1 MATKNATAK
10 APKAPKAE
18 KVAGKPW
25 KSLAPGVARATL
37 SKGVH
42 YSSKPVNTNA
52 SASGVR
58 LARDDKPEIP
68 FVCYATL
75 NVDRRVTTYIEGG
88 APAAGP
94 FNQAS
99 SVIEG
104 IVDDQYTGCSAEQ
117 RQQVMEE
124 AQVLDSAFVLGG
136 DLVDARMR
144 QIFIPIASEAPVLL
158 TPLHSPPFSGELK
171 RRTDAEKALHFDEQ
185 SRSSSM
191 LQRRIAILGIG
202 GANNQN
208 VGRNIYPMTR
218 PLVFDAPR
226 ESPALRKAFA
236 VHHKGLDLQQLLP
249 KDKLQELTTWR
260 EKHRLDSGSME
271 STMKT
276 RAEEE
281 QMLKSIAR
289 LVLHRA
295 KSLTDEIDV
304 IGDALPSR
312 ASPDLSYMQQGLL
325 DPALRNKEWPRTFAV
340 DLIIAIEAYRPTNA
354 DRSMADQGDLNSLI
368 DCVARAVA

>member
-10 APKAPKAE
+10 ATKVPKAE
-18 KVAGKPW
+18 KLAGKPW
-25 KSLAPGVARATL
+25 KNLAPGVATGTL

-104 IVDDQYTGCSAEQ
+104 IVDEQYAGCSAEQ
-117 RQQVMEE
+117 RRQVLEE

-136 DLVDARMR
+136 DLVDARLR
-144 QIFIPIASEAPVLL
+144 QIFIPVAGEEPVLL

-171 RRTDAEKALHFDEQ
+171 RRTDAEKAAHFDEQ
-185 SRSSSM
+185 SRSSTM

-226 ESPALRKAFA
+226 ENPALRKAFA

-249 KDKLQELTTWR
+249 KDKVQELITWR
-260 EKHRLDSGSME
+260 AKNRADSGAIE
-271 STMKT
+271 STMET

-281 QMLKSIAR
+281 QMLRSIAR
-289 LVLHRA
+289 LALHRA
-295 KSLTDEIDV
+295 KSVTDEINA

-312 ASPDLSYMQQGLL
+312 ASRELSEMQQGLL
-325 DPALRNKEWPRTFAV
+325 DPTLRKKEWPRIFAAE
-340 DLIIAIEAYRPTNA
+340 LITAIEAHRPSKTE
-354 DRSMADQGDLNSLI
+354 RSLADQGDLNSLI
-368 DCVARAVA
+368 DCVAQAAE

>member
-1 MATKNATAK
+1 MATKKATSK
-10 APKAPKAE
+10 TS
-18 KVAGKPW
+18 GKPW
-25 KSLAPGVARATL
+25 ENLAPGAARATL

-52 SASGVR
+52 SASGIR
-58 LARDDKPEIP
+58 LARDDKPTIP

-104 IVDDQYTGCSAEQ
+104 IVDEQYSGCSAEQ
-117 RQQVMEE
+117 RRQVAEE

-136 DLVDARMR
+136 DLLDARLR
-144 QIFIPIASEAPVLL
+144 QIFIPISGEESVLL

-185 SRSSSM
+185 SGSSSM
-191 LQRRIAILGIG
+191 LPRRTAILVVG

-208 VGRNIYPMTR
+208 AGRNIYTMKR
-218 PLVFDAPR
+218 PLVFDAPS
-226 ESPALRKAFA
+226 ENPALRKAFA
-236 VHHKGLDLQQLLP
+236 VHHKGVDLQQLLP
-249 KDKLQELTTWR
+249 KDKIQELNSWR
-260 EKHRLDSGSME
+260 EKHRLDSGSIE
-271 STMKT
+271 STMET

-281 QMLKSIAR
+281 QMLRSIAR

-295 KSLTDEIDV
+295 KSFTDEIDA

-312 ASPDLSYMQQGLL
+312 ASRGLSAMQQGLL
-325 DPALRNKEWPRTFAV
+325 DPALRNKEWARIFAV
-340 DLIIAIEAYRPTNA
+340 DLITAIEAYRNMKTN
-354 DRSMADQGDLNSLI
+354 RSLADQGDLIALI
-368 DCVARAVA
+368 DCVAQAAA